1 MTTLC
6 EARGHDPADLRD
18 VMFVDE
24 RSLNP
29 LWEDPVT
36 TAVNAANT
44 MLSEEDRRRIE
55 LLVVASESGVDYE
68 KPMSTWVQRYLG
80 LTPNCRNFEVKHA
93 CYGGTAGLQMAAH
106 WIASG
111 LNRGAKALV
120 VCTDQSRTHLHKPWE
135 YVLGAGAVA
144 VLVSETPA
152 IAELEVGKSGYWTHE
167 VSDLIRPTGSVEMG
181 NSETSLVSYIDALEN
196 AFDHFVERNPEFA
209 DYEGTF
215 RKHVYHAPFG
225 GMTYRAH
232 KTLMRRFRRM
242 SREESQ
248 AHYGGRTAQ
257 SLVHV
262 RRFGGAYSGSTF
274 VGLLGLIE
282 ESDDLVAG
290 DRISMFSYGSGSCAE
305 FYSLKYVDGARA
317 VARQAGARTLLDAR
331 REVSVEEYER
341 IETRRTALIEQR
353 DYQAPSDDPSG
364 WFDEYYKGRR
374 RLVLLGVQDYYRQYG
389 WS

>member
-1 MTTLC
+1 V
-6 EARGHDPADLRD
+6 LRD

-36 TAVNAANT
+36 TAVNAAQP
-44 MLSEEDRRRIE
+44 MLSEDDRRRIE

-80 LTPNCRNFEVKHA
+80 LTANCRNFEVKHA
-93 CYGGTAGLQMAAH
+93 CYGGTSGLQMAAH
-106 WIASG
+106 WIATG

-120 VCTDQSRTHLHKPWE
+120 ICTDQSRTHLNQPWE

-144 VLVSETPA
+144 VLVSERPA

-181 NSETSLVSYIDALEN
+181 NSETSLVSYLDALEN

-209 DYEGTF
+209 DYEGVF
-215 RKHVYHAPFG
+215 RKHIYHAPFG

-242 SREESQ
+242 SKDEIQ
-248 AHYGGRTAQ
+248 AHYAGRTGA
-257 SLVHV
+257 SLVHL
-262 RRFGGAYSGSTF
+262 RRFGGSYSGSTF

-282 ESDDLVAG
+282 GSDDLAPG

-305 FYSLKYVDGARA
+305 FYSVKYVDGARG
-317 VARQAGARTLLDAR
+317 VARAAGASGLLDAR
-331 REVSVEEYER
+331 RDVSVQEYER
-341 IETRRTALIEQR
+341 IETRRTELVEQR
-353 DYQAPSDDPSG
+353 DYAVPTSDA
-364 WFDEYYKGRR
+364 WFDEYYRDKGR
-374 RLVLLGVQDYYRQYG
+374 LVFLGVRDYYRQYA